1 MAEQAAPP
9 DAVALANALI
19 EAAQNASQAS
29 VAVQQLVAQQPSS
42 AAASS
47 GAAAS
52 SQSEYAN
59 AGKMVR
65 MPDPFTA
72 QGAEQEQTAWGDFEL
87 NLKAWLFAA
96 DPRFEKDFEDNE
108 KHLDTGLDMDV
119 QPDDVQTRSQELHS
133 LFVGLLRNRSRKTLR
148 AVNGRNGF
156 EVYRQLQKLYKPSA
170 KPRSV
175 ALLSALMSLPNFNTE
190 EKSLRDHVRQIADES
205 SASSTQYASN
215 APPPPPVL
223 MGGQIAPSVAASSV
237 SSGPTS
243 QQPVITYLQ
252 PASGQV
258 RRFELGAQ
266 LACLDLE
273 GVSIKEEFIIASVT
287 SPLVSLGRM
296 LQQTDDD
303 CVGHLRAI
311 QLGETLQRVKPSWT
325 KLGAECFGIKTYR
338 PECVDSTL
346 APTDTLMWYRTIL
359 VKRGGSWHLYKHNQ
373 FITDAYVQGTLAE
386 PIDDPSSVQEVLTLC
401 HPGPCTPAQLGFST
415 LESMLDLLDSNISN
429 TASSSSSSQGVSG
442 PAGQPPVSV
451 AVDSSALPVADDEPA
466 PDEVYAVAEE
476 VEVNGVRLN
485 SASPHASLK
494 AACAVLGIAATGNR
508 PQLFKTIL
516 QRLSK
521 DGLLASHVVEQQ
533 LSTEMERVALSPHV
547 PSTPTE
553 AEMSEHCLTHI
564 PFRDWCTLCIANK
577 SRQDQ
582 HQREGHSSST
592 HSVVSFDFGFSG
604 RGVSDDDSI
613 TVLFMHDRAT
623 KMMHAVNNVDSC
635 GSDGRPLFEPAAGT
649 TGASLSGPFDPF
661 RRCAVPVIDAIADGS
676 FAPDSQRSKF
686 FATPP
691 GEEAVGPADNGDAV
705 AGFGDAA
712 MGSAGVG
719 TAVSELIEFSGGG
732 VELADTGSEVPSPS
746 PLALGE
752 HDGAVDGPQGAELGG
767 EDSSSSESGG
777 DLSSSESVVMETTA
791 RVKRFRA
798 KIPEGQCW
806 FVHSK
811 SHLVHRHD
819 GDEVDGM
826 KFTVCGKRLSSNYVP
841 CTEATAWNVL
851 CKSCNRK

>member
-1 MAEQAAPP
+1 MTDDLTEIPISDGDLRMVSCVSPFPNISNAGDSTVCVSHGFGDAAVFDMSYSDSDSCWTFAP
-9 DAVALANALI
+9 DLSNHVRAVGFTEKVDIILD
-19 EAAQNASQAS
+19 
-29 VAVQQLVAQQPSS
+29 
-42 AAASS
+42 S
-47 GAAAS
+47 GADGS
-52 SQSEYAN
+52 VLPLHYGHV
-59 AGKMVR
+59 GKSV
-65 MPDPFTA
+65 
-72 QGAEQEQTAWGDFEL
+72 
-87 NLKAWLFAA
+87 
-96 DPRFEKDFEDNE
+96 
-108 KHLDTGLDMDV
+108 
-119 QPDDVQTRSQELHS
+119 
-133 LFVGLLRNRSRKTLR
+133 
-148 AVNGRNGF
+148 
-156 EVYRQLQKLYKPSA
+156 KPSENLHFVDA
-170 KPRSV
+170 HGASLDV
-175 ALLSALMSLPNFNTE
+175 ANT
-190 EKSLRDHVRQIADES
+190 R
-205 SASSTQYASN
+205 
-215 APPPPPVL
+215 
-223 MGGQIAPSVAASSV
+223 
-237 SSGPTS
+237 
-243 QQPVITYLQ
+243 
-252 PASGQV
+252 
-258 RRFELGAQ
+258 

-287 SPLVSLGRM
+287 APLVSLGRLLKHGWVLSTDDLGLHLSKNSKRIPVGFRRNSLCITGFIRM

-311 QLGETLQRVKPSWT
+311 QLGETLQRVKPSWA

-373 FITDAYVQGTLAE
+373 FITDAYVQGTLTE

-466 PDEVYAVAEE
+466 PEVYAVAEE

-494 AACAVLGIAATGNR
+494 AACAFLGIAATGNR

-623 KMMHAVNNVDSC
+623 KMMHAVPSLTK
-635 GSDGRPLFEPAAGT
+635 G
-649 TGASLSGPFDPF
+649 GASLPYLTSELCRFVISTGHQQVGLRCDNEPSTLALLDSVRRAFKGLGIHTVVERTVPGNSEANGGAEITVQVLRNQANLLIQQVETLCGVTDRMIFPSNHPLYHWAMQVSFTIASRSLTPFERF
-661 RRCAVPVIDAIADGS
+661 TGKVYTGKLCY
-676 FAPDSQRSKF
+676 F
-686 FATPP
+686 
-691 GEEAVGPADNGDAV
+691 GEC
-705 AGFGDAA
+705 A
-712 MGSAGVG
+712 MGYLKPIAKGLPAWCRGVWLG
-719 TAVSELIEFSGGG
+719 KTFLNDANVVYCNNGLFITRSVRRIPSQSMVS
-732 VELADTGSEVPSPS
+732 
-746 PLALGE
+746 
-752 HDGAVDGPQGAELGG
+752 
-767 EDSSSSESGG
+767 
-777 DLSSSESVVMETTA
+777 
-791 RVKRFRA
+791 
-798 KIPEGQCW
+798 
-806 FVHSK
+806 
-811 SHLVHRHD
+811 
-819 GDEVDGM
+819 
-826 KFTVCGKRLSSNYVP
+826 
-841 CTEATAWNVL
+841 
-851 CKSCNRK
+851 

>member
-190 EKSLRDHVRQIADES
+190 EKSLRDHVQGLDRLMAEYQRSCGTPVPDEVSLSVSVRCLPGHIHQHVQLSLDETSTYASVRNRVLGFETVTTGWTSSRVHAEFGISATPGPNGPAPMEIDRLESGGKGKHKGKSKTKGKFDSKGKSKGKHQKGKGGSFPDSKGKGKQQFGSQPSSSACLYCGKVGHWKRDCRKFAYGKQHGQVRQIADES

-266 LACLDLE
+266 
-273 GVSIKEEFIIASVT
+273 
-287 SPLVSLGRM
+287 
-296 LQQTDDD
+296 
-303 CVGHLRAI
+303 
-311 QLGETLQRVKPSWT
+311 
-325 KLGAECFGIKTYR
+325 
-338 PECVDSTL
+338 
-346 APTDTLMWYRTIL
+346 
-359 VKRGGSWHLYKHNQ
+359 
-373 FITDAYVQGTLAE
+373 
-386 PIDDPSSVQEVLTLC
+386 
-401 HPGPCTPAQLGFST
+401 
-415 LESMLDLLDSNISN
+415 
-429 TASSSSSSQGVSG
+429 
-442 PAGQPPVSV
+442 
-451 AVDSSALPVADDEPA
+451 
-466 PDEVYAVAEE
+466 
-476 VEVNGVRLN
+476 
-485 SASPHASLK
+485 
-494 AACAVLGIAATGNR
+494 
-508 PQLFKTIL
+508 
-516 QRLSK
+516 
-521 DGLLASHVVEQQ
+521 
-533 LSTEMERVALSPHV
+533 
-547 PSTPTE
+547 
-553 AEMSEHCLTHI
+553 
-564 PFRDWCTLCIANK
+564 
-577 SRQDQ
+577 
-582 HQREGHSSST
+582 
-592 HSVVSFDFGFSG
+592 
-604 RGVSDDDSI
+604 
-613 TVLFMHDRAT
+613 
-623 KMMHAVNNVDSC
+623 
-635 GSDGRPLFEPAAGT
+635 
-649 TGASLSGPFDPF
+649 
-661 RRCAVPVIDAIADGS
+661 
-676 FAPDSQRSKF
+676 
-686 FATPP
+686 
-691 GEEAVGPADNGDAV
+691 
-705 AGFGDAA
+705 
-712 MGSAGVG
+712 
-719 TAVSELIEFSGGG
+719 
-732 VELADTGSEVPSPS
+732 
-746 PLALGE
+746 
-752 HDGAVDGPQGAELGG
+752 
-767 EDSSSSESGG
+767 
-777 DLSSSESVVMETTA
+777 
-791 RVKRFRA
+791 
-798 KIPEGQCW
+798 
-806 FVHSK
+806 
-811 SHLVHRHD
+811 
-819 GDEVDGM
+819 
-826 KFTVCGKRLSSNYVP
+826 
-841 CTEATAWNVL
+841 
-851 CKSCNRK
+851 